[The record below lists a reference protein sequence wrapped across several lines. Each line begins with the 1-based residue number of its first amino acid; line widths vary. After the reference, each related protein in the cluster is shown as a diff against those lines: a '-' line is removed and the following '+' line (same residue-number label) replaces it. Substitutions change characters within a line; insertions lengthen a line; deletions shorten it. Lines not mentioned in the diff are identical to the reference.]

1 MNTDKREGEVSL
13 SDRSAGVLISGV
25 ASSCRH
31 SAVAIFA
38 VFLGLA
44 PVISGA
50 EPAEG
55 RGPGMNK
62 PLGWAKGRILVMPR
76 AGLPE
81 KDMARI
87 LGEHG
92 GKGRKIGQ
100 SNLYIVDLPG
110 NASEK
115 AVAARLAHHPAF
127 KFAEIDQEV
136 EPALIPNDPYYGSAW
151 HLPKI
156 GAPSA
161 WDSSQGSGVTVAI
174 LDSGVDSTHPD
185 LTTKLV

>member
-1 MNTDKREGEVSL
+1 
-13 SDRSAGVLISGV
+13 
-25 ASSCRH
+25 
-31 SAVAIFA
+31 
-38 VFLGLA
+38 
-44 PVISGA
+44 
-50 EPAEG
+50 
-55 RGPGMNK
+55 MNK

-115 AVAARLAHHPAF
+115 AVAAKLAHHPAF

-161 WDSSQGSGVTVAI
+161 WDSSQGAGVIIAI

-185 LTTKLV
+185 LAT

>member
-1 MNTDKREGEVSL
+1 MNINHKTPAAGPRKLVSEQPAAGIIQ
-13 SDRSAGVLISGV
+13 SGIRNSQPVRKSRYPIWSGVLGI
-25 ASSCRH
+25 
-31 SAVAIFA
+31 
-38 VFLGLA
+38 FLGLA

-50 EPAEG
+50 QPPEG

-76 AGLPE
+76 SGLPE
-81 KDMARI
+81 KELAKV

-115 AVAARLAHHPAF
+115 AVAARLAHHPA
-127 KFAEIDQEV
+127 
-136 EPALIPNDPYYGSAW
+136 
-151 HLPKI
+151 
-156 GAPSA
+156 
-161 WDSSQGSGVTVAI
+161 
-174 LDSGVDSTHPD
+174 
-185 LTTKLV
+185 